1 MGRLNIRFDLIKFAE
16 EVNEPVFCAC
26 KEFNFDISL
35 NDTIKLSEYGLLS
48 LIVFLNESFPFQE
61 DARHY
66 SSHISM
72 EYSPFNDDANAKYI
86 DIDTDIFTTLSNIE
100 IPHRDPDM
108 FTKKILEK
116 YYFEDPPMR
125 YSKLI
130 FKPFLAYGIGHSG
143 DYETIPMIENS
154 KHFTVID
161 FENIGKYNLK
171 YE

>member
-1 MGRLNIRFDLIKFAE
+1 MGKLNIRFDLIKFAE
-16 EVNEPVFCAC
+16 EVNEPVFCAGR
-26 KEFNFDISL
+26 EFNFDISL

-48 LIVFLNESFPFQE
+48 LIAFLNESFPFQE

-72 EYSPFNDDANAKYI
+72 EYSLFNDANAKYI
-86 DIDTDIFTTLSNIE
+86 DIDTDIFTTLSNID
-100 IPHRDPDM
+100 IPHRDADM
-108 FTKKILEK
+108 LTKEILEK
-116 YYFEDPPMR
+116 YYFDDPPMR

-130 FKPFLAYGIGHSG
+130 FKPFLIYGIGHSG

-154 KHFTVID
+154 KHFTIID